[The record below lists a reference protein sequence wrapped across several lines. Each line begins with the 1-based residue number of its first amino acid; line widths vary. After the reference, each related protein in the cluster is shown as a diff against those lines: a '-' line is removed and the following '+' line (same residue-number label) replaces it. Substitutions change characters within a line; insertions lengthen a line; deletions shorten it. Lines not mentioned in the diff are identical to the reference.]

1 MDGIPANV
9 VRPATDLSIKKNE
22 KDEGNCGF
30 WRH

>member
-9 VRPATDLSIKKNE
+9 VCQAADLSIKKKE

-30 WRH
+30 